1 MKKMIALMICS
12 TFVLSGAL
20 VPAKALSVDIN
31 ENEQQ
36 LLDYVEQGMSING
49 EEIQFVKGSENYE
62 ALKTL
67 LASEGIDLSAKDV
80 ETVKNSAKKIQD
92 YVAQFPDDQEMTI
105 QIMEK
110 LITFAAPA
118 LAVFDV
124 SAKYDSIKDQLM
136 LVFKDGTTQVIM
148 ENAIKGNVDETIQKS
163 SHGTKLERTGENF
176 TSTYTIMGGLSMLL
190 VGVGLMSL
198 KKREL
203 SE

>member
-12 TFVLSGAL
+12 TFVLSGTL

>member
-1 MKKMIALMICS
+1 MKKMIVLMICS

-20 VPAKALSVDIN
+20 VPTKALSVDIN

-148 ENAIKGNVDETIQKS
+148 ENAIKGSVDKTIQKS

-190 VGVGLMSL
+190 IGVGLMSL

>member
-1 MKKMIALMICS
+1 MKKMIVLMICS

-36 LLDYVEQGMSING
+36 LLDCVEQGMSING

>member
-36 LLDYVEQGMSING
+36 LLDYVAQGMSING

>member
-12 TFVLSGAL
+12 IFVLSGAL

-92 YVAQFPDDQEMTI
+92 YVAQFPDNQEMTI